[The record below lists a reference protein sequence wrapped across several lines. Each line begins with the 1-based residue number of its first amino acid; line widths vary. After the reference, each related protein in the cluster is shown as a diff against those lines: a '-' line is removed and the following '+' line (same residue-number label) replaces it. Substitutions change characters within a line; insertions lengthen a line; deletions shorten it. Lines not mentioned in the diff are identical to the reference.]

1 MMALACDARA
11 KFISRKARRG
21 FTLIEVM
28 VASALLGV
36 VGTAMLAFLSAF
48 TTGAASRARVSDPAI
63 EATLAIRR
71 LAALVPSMRAVVQ
84 VNDDACAIWLG
95 DEVPSNTVHL
105 SELGCVRYCRETNEL
120 VLERVNRDGFLADRS
135 LETEFAF
142 DDDLLASMAHLR
154 DEGALSSALLCE
166 GINNTIF
173 MRNEKTGVVE
183 MILEAHGAS
192 ARMRLSPAQTQEPL
206 R

>member
-1 MMALACDARA
+1 MIARA
-11 KFISRKARRG
+11 RDDHGKRFARRARSA

-36 VGTAMLAFLSAF
+36 VGTAALAFLSAF
-48 TTGAASRARVSDPAI
+48 TSGAESRARLNDPAM
-63 EATLAIRR
+63 EATLAMRR
-71 LAALVPSMRAVVQ
+71 LAALVPSMRAVIQ
-84 VNDDACAIWLG
+84 VNDDACAIWLS

-105 SELGCVRYCRETNEL
+105 SELGCVRYCAERNEL
-120 VLERVNRDGFLADRS
+120 VLERVNRDAFLADRS

-142 DDDLLASMAHLR
+142 DDDLLKSIAHLR
-154 DEGALSSALLCE
+154 DEGALSNALLCE
-166 GINNTIF
+166 GISNLRF
-173 MRNEKTGVVE
+173 VRDEKSGVVE

-192 ARMRLSPAQTQEPL
+192 ASMRLSPAQTQEPL